1 MWLPVE
7 QGNKVR
13 NHHRHHN
20 IQTEHL
26 SFKQTIFDPKM
37 QFARAWL
44 LFYMISLSANP
55 QLLSAKRNFF
65 LILSIFA
72 IFGQFVFFYAVLQF
86 LRPKTEKKREA
97 RDCCRSTKYCHAGPT
112 GCALAWVA
120 RLTQQCQSL
129 CTLLFKTGVNDPAP
143 DLFEA
148 VNLWVEELIVRY
160 LNEGPTKEVPSL
172 ALKISEKVDEQ
183 LYVSNNCPSWQMWVC
198 I

>member
-13 NHHRHHN
+13 NHHHRHHK

-72 IFGQFVFFYAVLQF
+72 IFGQFVSFWRSFAISQAQDW
-86 LRPKTEKKREA
+86 EKKRSKGLLPLNKVLPRWTNELCFSLSCPG
-97 RDCCRSTKYCHAGPT
+97 DTP
-112 GCALAWVA
+112 

-160 LNEGPTKEVPSL
+160 LNEGPTKAVPW
-172 ALKISEKVDEQ
+172 KYRKK
-183 LYVSNNCPSWQMWVC
+183 
-198 I
+198 